1 MLYALVSDVHANL
14 PAWRAVL
21 ADLSSLGAERI
32 VCLGDVVGYGPEPAA
47 VLESMY
53 RHVDAFVMGNHDAVL
68 CGKMDPAR
76 FNSHARTMIE
86 WSATQVSRRGRD
98 FLAQQSLTLTG
109 PGFCC
114 VHGDLG
120 LPAAFR
126 YIIDPRDA
134 MATWEATADPL
145 IFVGHSH
152 IPGIFVRGASGT
164 PHRLPAQDFVLEEGK
179 RFIVNVGSVGYP
191 RDGDARACY
200 CLYDTAEG
208 AVRWRRVPFDM
219 AALRAAMVRARLNE
233 DQVPLLRHDPLRQ
246 RRPVREDLQFDPA
259 TESVQMAHGVTITRD
274 LSSMR
279 RRLHRWRLV
288 AAFSLGVSL
297 LAMAAIALLL
307 TRRAPAEHAV
317 PAAPL
322 PPREAVVA
330 YDLRGNLL
338 PPLPAAV
345 DGERLPGWRY
355 TFSHPEAQHCE
366 IDNTVGEYDFVP
378 RLRLVHARRSRCVL
392 EAPQWRLAGL
402 AAGKLRAELMVRRG
416 KDFQGQV
423 EVVVDTEGIG
433 SDGKASFHPGL
444 LHFIPAMARK
454 GGWEKGQATTA
465 KSLDANTERLCFR
478 IETDFEGTLEIAAPR
493 LGFP

>member
-47 VLESMY
+47 VLASMH

-68 CGKMDPAR
+68 CGKMDAAR

-86 WSATQVSRRGRD
+86 WSVDQVSRRGRD
-98 FLAQQSLTLTG
+98 FLAAQSLALTG

-114 VHGDLG
+114 AHGDLA
-120 LPAAFR
+120 LPGAFR
-126 YIIDPRDA
+126 YIIEPRDA
-134 MATWEATADPL
+134 MASWEAAADPL
-145 IFVGHSH
+145 IFVGHTHLS
-152 IPGIFVRGASGT
+152 GIFVLGGSGT

-200 CLYDTAEG
+200 CLYDTAEK

-219 AALRAAMVRARLNE
+219 EALRAAMVRARLNE
-233 DQVPLLRHDPLRQ
+233 EQVPLLSHDPLRQ
-246 RRPVREDLQFDPA
+246 RRPVREELQFDPA
-259 TESVQMAHGVTITRD
+259 TESAQMAHGVTVTRD
-274 LSSMR
+274 LTKLR
-279 RRLHRWRLV
+279 RRLGRWRRLAGIGIG
-288 AAFSLGVSL
+288 AAL
-297 LAMAAIALLL
+297 LATAAVAMLLQRPPL
-307 TRRAPAEHAV
+307 SGHAV

-338 PPLPAAV
+338 PALPAVA

-355 TFSHPEAQHCE
+355 TFSQPEAQHFE
-366 IDNTVGEYDFVP
+366 VDATPGEYVP
-378 RLRLVHARRSRCVL
+378 RLRLVHSRPARCIL
-392 EAPQWRLAGL
+392 EAPAWRLGGL
-402 AAGKLRAELMVRRG
+402 AAGKLRAELLVRRG
-416 KDFQGQV
+416 ETFKGQV
-423 EVVVDTEGIG
+423 QVVVDTEGVTT
-433 SDGKASFHPGL
+433 DGQAHFHPGL
-444 LHFIPAMARK
+444 LHFIPSMARR

-465 KSLDANTERLCFR
+465 RPLDAQTESVRFR
-478 IETDFEGTLEIAAPR
+478 IEAEFEGTLEIAEPR
-493 LGFP
+493 LGFQ